1 MQHRDRNFLSGDAR
15 LRLCD
20 EGAGPAVVF
29 IHGWTLDL
37 DAWEPQAVALAAS
50 YRVVRYDRRG
60 FGLSEGTPGRAAD
73 LADLGRLLDH
83 LRLDAA
89 TLVAH
94 SQGARVAL
102 AFALRQPERVAA
114 LVLDGPPD
122 ETGDAAAAGDEDFS
136 IAEYRRL
143 VEEQGVD
150 AFRRA
155 WRSHPLMRLYTDDAA
170 ARGLA
175 ARLLERY
182 PARDLRGAAD
192 APPPPAGES
201 ALASLAM
208 PVLVVNGELDTPVRR
223 RAGESIARALPLGER
238 VVVPGA
244 GHLPN
249 LDAPRAYNEA
259 LRSFLERRSRA
270 AA

>member
-1 MQHRDRNFLSGDAR
+1 MQDCDQAFHAGDAR
-15 LRLCD
+15 LRLRD
-20 EGAGPAVVF
+20 EGAGAAVVF
-29 IHGWTLDL
+29 VHGWTLDL
-37 DAWEPQAVALAAS
+37 DAWEPQAVALAGS
-50 YRVVRYDRRG
+50 FRVVRYDRRG
-60 FGLSEGTPGRAAD
+60 FGLSGGTPGRAAD
-73 LADLGRLLDH
+73 LEDLGVLLDH
-83 LRLDAA
+83 LRVDAA

-102 AFALRQPERVAA
+102 AFALRRPERVAA

-122 ETGDAAAAGDEDFS
+122 ETGDAPGDEDFS

-170 ARGLA
+170 ARALA
-175 ARLLERY
+175 ARVLERY
-182 PARDLRGAAD
+182 PARDLRGPAEP
-192 APPPPAGES
+192 PPPPAGAS
-201 ALASLAM
+201 ALARFM
-208 PVLVVNGELDTPVRR
+208 KPVLVVNGEFDTLVRR
-223 RAGESIARALPLGER
+223 RTGQSLARALPLAER
-238 VVVPGA
+238 VVVPVA

-249 LDAPRAYNEA
+249 LDAPRAYNDA
-259 LRSFLERRSRA
+259 LRAFLERQSRA

>member
-1 MQHRDRNFLSGDAR
+1 MQDRDRSFRAGDAW
-15 LRLCD
+15 LRLSD
-20 EGAGPAVVF
+20 EGAGAAVVF

-37 DAWEPQAVALAAS
+37 DAWELQVAALAGS
-50 YRVVRYDRRG
+50 FRVVRYDRRG

-73 LADLGRLLDH
+73 LEDLGGLLDH
-83 LRLDAA
+83 LQIEAA
-89 TLVAH
+89 ALVGH

-155 WRSHPLMRLYTDDAA
+155 WRSHPLMRLHTDDAA
-170 ARGLA
+170 ARSLA
-175 ARLLERY
+175 ARVLERY
-182 PARDLRGAAD
+182 PARDLRGAAEP
-192 APPPPAGES
+192 PPPPAGEGT
-201 ALASLAM
+201 LARFMRPA
-208 PVLVVNGELDTPVRR
+208 LVVNGEFDTPIRR
-223 RAGESIARALPLGER
+223 RAGESLARALPLGER
-238 VVVPGA
+238 VVVAGA

-249 LDAPRAYNEA
+249 LDAPRAYNDA
-259 LRSFLERRSRA
+259 LQAFLERQSRA

>member
-1 MQHRDRNFLSGDAR
+1 MQDRDDSFRAGDAR
-15 LRLCD
+15 LRLRD
-20 EGAGPAVVF
+20 EGEGAAVVL

-37 DAWEPQAVALAAS
+37 DAWEPQAAALAGS
-50 YRVVRYDRRG
+50 FRVLRYDRRG
-60 FGLSEGTPGRAAD
+60 FGLSEGAPSRAAD
-73 LADLGRLLDH
+73 VEDLGVLLDH

-102 AFALRQPERVAA
+102 AFALRRPERVAA

-122 ETGDAAAAGDEDFS
+122 ETGGATPASDEDFS

-143 VEEQGVD
+143 VEEQGVE

-155 WRSHPLMRLYTDDAA
+155 WRSHPLMRLYTDDAE
-170 ARGLA
+170 ARALA
-175 ARLLERY
+175 ARVLERY
-182 PARDLRGAAD
+182 PARDLRGAAEP
-192 APPPPAGES
+192 PPPPAGAP
-201 ALASLAM
+201 ALARLVK
-208 PVLVVNGELDTPVRR
+208 PVLVVNGELDTLIRR
-223 RAGESIARALPLGER
+223 RAGESLARALPLGER
-238 VVVPGA
+238 VVVAGA

-249 LDAPRAYNEA
+249 LDAPRAYNDA
-259 LRSFLERRSRA
+259 LQAFLDSQSRA